1 MFRALPVVSTSAP
14 MPVAVI
20 GSERTGCWVVP
31 VDPVVPLACW
41 LRLPRVPA
49 STAAVRLVVR
59 VAAAW
64 PPGPPCPV
72 WPPGPAWP
80 DRAADGGVELLHLRS
95 DRLVRHQHGQGQANG
110 DGQHRYD
117 CCGADLVSEGIAYA
131 SGKDA
136 HVTPRTQVP
145 ARGAGF
151 ASTLAGHPVR
161 ESGHTC
167 AWPVKGVAAG
177 AGRRKARSF

>member
-20 GSERTGCWVVP
+20 GRERTGCWVVP

-80 DRAADGGVELLHLRS
+80 VPPAAACAAAAAFFSLREEVPTTA
-95 DRLVRHQHGQGQANG
+95 LTLG
-110 DGQHRYD
+110 
-117 CCGADLVSEGIAYA
+117 
-131 SGKDA
+131 
-136 HVTPRTQVP
+136 TP
-145 ARGAGF
+145 AA
-151 ASTLAGHPVR
+151 
-161 ESGHTC
+161 
-167 AWPVKGVAAG
+167 VAA
-177 AGRRKARSF
+177 